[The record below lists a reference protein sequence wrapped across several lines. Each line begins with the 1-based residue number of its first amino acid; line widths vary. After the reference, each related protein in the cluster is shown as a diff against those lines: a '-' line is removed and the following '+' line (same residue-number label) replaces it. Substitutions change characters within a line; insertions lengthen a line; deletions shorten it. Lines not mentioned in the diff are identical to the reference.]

1 MSESQDAAGVGV
13 AGGYDPDVNVPAI
26 PRPAATVALMRPSR
40 GGFEVLLTQRPTTM
54 AFAAD
59 VHVFPGGAI
68 DAGDADPRAAARSRP
83 ASDSQEAAARVA
95 AVRELF
101 EEAGVLLADA
111 RGAWP
116 GGDRVAEA
124 RAGLLDGTATIAD
137 VAEALDV
144 DLRTDLLAP
153 LSRWVTPPFVDRR
166 FDVRFFAAQLP
177 AAATPSFVGDEVVAH
192 RWITPRAG
200 LDERAAGTIGL
211 WVPTSA
217 TLQQLEHVRTFDQIR
232 ERLGPRRP
240 EGIRILD
247 EVPGVVRIVLP
258 AAGAV
263 EGQSVNAY
271 LVGTRDLVAVD
282 PGDPSDAAAE
292 TLLELARKRDA
303 TIVGVV
309 LTHADPDHAAGAEAL
324 AGRIGVPI
332 FAGPGAAHD
341 LPHEIV
347 ALADGTR
354 MPVGDIELTVLATPG
369 PRADHIALAAGTFVL
384 VGDLVGPG
392 PSHSILGPP
401 DTAAW
406 GASLDRL
413 AALGPLRLLPGHGD
427 PPRDAAVAIEAARTR
442 R

>member
-1 MSESQDAAGVGV
+1 
-13 AGGYDPDVNVPAI
+13 
-26 PRPAATVALMRPSR
+26 MRASR
-40 GGFEVLLTQRPTTM
+40 GGYEVLLTQRPSTM

-68 DAGDADPRAAARSRP
+68 DAGDADPRAASRSRP
-83 ASDSQEAAARVA
+83 ASDSQEAAARIA

-116 GGDRVAEA
+116 HADRVASA

-137 VAEALDV
+137 VAESLDV

-177 AAATPSFVGDEVVAH
+177 ANATPSFVGDEVVAH
-192 RWITPRAG
+192 RWLTPRAA
-200 LDERAAGTIGL
+200 LDERAAGVIGL

-240 EGIRILD
+240 EGIRIL
-247 EVPGVVRIVLP
+247 EEAPGVVRIVLP
-258 AAGAV
+258 GAGGV

-271 LVGTRDLVAVD
+271 LVGTRELVVVD
-282 PGDPSDAAAE
+282 PGDPSDSAAE
-292 TLLELARKRDA
+292 TMLELARKRSA

-332 FAGPGAAHD
+332 YAGPGAGRD
-341 LPHEIV
+341 LPHAVVE
-347 ALADGTR
+347 LADGANV
-354 MPVGDIELTVLATPG
+354 PVGDAALSVMTTPG
-369 PRADHIALAAGTFVL
+369 PRADHLALVADTFFL

-401 DTAAW
+401 DAAAW
-406 GASLDRL
+406 AASLDRL
-413 AALGPLRLLPGHGD
+413 SALQPGRLLPGHGD
-427 PPRDAAVAIEAARTR
+427 PPRDAAAAIQAARPS
-442 R
+442 